1 MFPYAASVIDDMLNR
16 TYEQQDLILSY
27 PNLLSF
33 PLSKFVLRKP
43 NRKFEA
49 LQYLASLN
57 LKLKL
62 ELVSKNFK
70 RKKR

>member
-49 LQYLASLN
+49 LQYLASL
-57 LKLKL
+57 KLKL